1 MNLIIRGHIR
11 KSFSNKI
18 LYNFIYSI
26 SKKNKLC
33 IYIHTWNVF
42 QSERSWRRIVAD
54 ERAVEESTVRDY
66 FDGLDVSIRSVK
78 VEDEREVEI
87 KGKKEGSIGH
97 TPCPV
102 LGYKYMFHG
111 MLSAAESVLKDSGPD
126 EMVVQT
132 RFDILSNWAKLKE
145 EKIVEFFDIAPSKRI
160 QFMMEEVANE
170 STVGIDNIYMARAK
184 DMRDFLKHMLENLDD
199 INIKHKSKMHI
210 GHQEWLT
217 MLEAVDFF
225 AR

>member
-11 KSFSNKI
+11 KSFLNKR
-18 LYNFIYSI
+18 LYNLIHKI
-26 SKKNKLC
+26 SENRELH

-42 QSERSWRRIVAD
+42 QSERSWRRIVSD
-54 ERAVEESTVRDY
+54 ERSVDESAVRDY

-78 VEDEREVEI
+78 VEDERDVEI
-87 KGKKEGSIGH
+87 KGEKEGSIGH

-111 MLSAAESVLKDSGPD
+111 MLSAAESVLGDSGPD

-132 RFDILSNWAKLKE
+132 RFDILSNWARLKE
-145 EKIVEFFDIAPSKRI
+145 ERIVEFFDIAPSKRI
-160 QFMMEEVANE
+160 QFMMDEVADE

-184 DMRDFLKHMLENLDD
+184 DMRDFLKHMLDDLDEINL
-199 INIKHKSKMHI
+199 KHKSKMHV

-225 AR
+225 DR